1 MLSNETPETPSADS
15 KANYLSRF
23 SSKQLLQLYH
33 TLTASMADPFSAEA
47 LTPADNSS
55 IGTTIEGLSDEAAEP
70 RHREQQAKRAVW
82 NEILRRFR
90 SSPEDRNFYLSH
102 ASENL
107 ISALTA
113 PCLSTPQNREGHA
126 RVTAMSEQFRLD
138 PRLLTPKLETLAR
151 ELNERAVA
159 AKSRIWFDVKKS
171 GNTAGYWPRF
181 FEFHKTLADER
192 ATKMFDAY
200 CETWKEQNGSVT
212 PAFIRWVGDTEI
224 IPMINTRKGT
234 VMSEVIVRGT
244 RTRQPPPNAMA
255 LRGWSRTMN
264 SLASRWNSELEARA
278 AALEYTIAKDQ
289 QASRHLLP
297 EHKAEPLSAK
307 LPTYQGTL
315 ARRRQNRPIDA
326 RKELIANL
334 KVRHPDALARRI
346 CELIDREISS
356 TPSRKAALA
365 PLEPWRKQ
373 APSVRTWVDFYN
385 NPKTHE
391 LVRSYVNKL
400 RPRGIATKS
409 SK

>member
-1 MLSNETPETPSADS
+1 MT
-15 KANYLSRF
+15 
-23 SSKQLLQLYH
+23 
-33 TLTASMADPFSAEA
+33 DPA
-47 LTPADNSS
+47 
-55 IGTTIEGLSDEAAEP
+55 
-70 RHREQQAKRAVW
+70 
-82 NEILRRFR
+82 
-90 SSPEDRNFYLSH
+90 
-102 ASENL
+102 
-107 ISALTA
+107 
-113 PCLSTPQNREGHA
+113 
-126 RVTAMSEQFRLD
+126 EQFRLD
-138 PRLLTPKLETLAR
+138 PRLLSRKLEDISK
-151 ELNERAVA
+151 EMNKRAA
-159 AKSRIWFDVKKS
+159 AGEGRIRSEVKNS
-171 GNTAGYWPRF
+171 GNTAGYLPQLF
-181 FEFHKTLADER
+181 NFHEKLTDEWAR
-192 ATKMFDAY
+192 KVYDAH
-200 CETWKEQNGSVT
+200 CETWKEQNRVVT
-212 PAFIRWVGDTEI
+212 PAFIRWVRDTEI

-234 VMSEVIVRGT
+234 VMSKVIVRGT
-244 RTRQPPPNAMA
+244 RTRQPPNAMA

-278 AALEYTIAKDQ
+278 TALEYTIAKDQ

-297 EHKAEPLSAK
+297 EYKAAPLSAK

-373 APSVRTWVDFYN
+373 APSSGRTWVDFYN

-391 LVRSYVNKL
+391 LVRSYVNKV